1 MKYKDSERCLEKL
14 RFGKIID
21 LYTQTHV
28 HKHPDMAVGFYGT
41 SFMFWLPFGEIWN
54 DVLLS
59 HSHHYSCPTTLFLST
74 YGL

>member
-41 SFMFWLPFGEIWN
+41 SFMF
-54 DVLLS
+54 
-59 HSHHYSCPTTLFLST
+59 
-74 YGL
+74 

>member
-1 MKYKDSERCLEKL
+1 MKYKDSECCLEKL

-41 SFMFWLPFGEIWN
+41 SFMF
-54 DVLLS
+54 
-59 HSHHYSCPTTLFLST
+59 
-74 YGL
+74 